1 LVAVS
6 ALAGNAEDYSK
17 VPKPY
22 VTGHVGD
29 TKNDPRDKR
38 IYQEPMTGIYM
49 NKKY

>member
-22 VTGHVGD
+22 VTGHVGGA
-29 TKNDPRDKR
+29 KRDPGNKR
-38 IYQEPMTGIYM
+38 LYPEPMAGIHTTPAS
-49 NKKY
+49 